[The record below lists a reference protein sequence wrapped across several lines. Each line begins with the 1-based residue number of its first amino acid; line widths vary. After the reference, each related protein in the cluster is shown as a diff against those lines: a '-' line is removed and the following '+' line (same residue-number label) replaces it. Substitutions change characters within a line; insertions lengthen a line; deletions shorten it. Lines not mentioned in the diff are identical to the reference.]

1 MKKIPLLLTSLVLLG
16 GLLFDIQAQACILT
30 AEVEIVNLGNAPF
43 PQIGATIVET
53 DNDKRTENVG
63 SVAPTYNSIVDYGS
77 VKAYLNYSTTN
88 SVTHNVSTVT
98 HQTGGGGH
106 FTGDHTVSFKLYRNG
121 DLNSSYANWS
131 RSTTYTP
138 NIHYIDVNAD
148 AASVLTAVKGI
159 SNNMSSDICS
169 TRSIV
174 PFINYAPDFITR
186 IGSIEG
192 NACLTGWQPAYGT
205 IVTTNKESMLYHTT
219 DCGHLPTVNRV
230 DVYTEAQAVAL
241 GYTLCYYCAH

>member
-1 MKKIPLLLTSLVLLG
+1 MKMNLLLLTLLVLWG
-16 GLLFDIQAQACILT
+16 GVFGNSQAEACILT
-30 AEVEIVNLGNAPF
+30 AEVEIINLGNAPF

-53 DNDKRTENVG
+53 DNDKRANVG
-63 SVAPTYNSIVDYGS
+63 VALTYPSVINYGS
-77 VKAYLNYSTTN
+77 VQPYLDYSTTN

-98 HQTGGGGH
+98 HQTSGFGH
-106 FTGDHTVSFKLYRNG
+106 FVGYHPVSFKLFRNG
-121 DLNSSYANWS
+121 DLNSYYANWS
-131 RSTTYTP
+131 RPTTYIP

-148 AASVLTAVKGI
+148 AAGVLTAVKGI

-174 PFINYAPDFITR
+174 PFINYDPDFITR

-205 IVTTNKESMLYHTT
+205 IVTTNKETMIYHTT

-230 DVYTEAQAVAL
+230 DVYTKAQAVAL
-241 GYTLCYYCAH
+241 GYAKCHWCSI